1 MYMALRLRRGTDAER
16 LLITPVE
23 GELIYTTDTKL
34 LYVGDGSTAGGIAV
48 DTGGTAID
56 SLVED
61 TTPQLGGNLDLNSNN
76 ITGTGDVSITGL
88 VSATTLRTSEE
99 KLALGADAGLTNQGI
114 DSIAVGPY
122 SGSLNQSIESVGVG
136 YGAGYNS
143 QGIHAT
149 AVGHLAAVISQGAEA
164 VAVGKSAGNN
174 TQGTGAIAIGR
185 SAGTTTQGQD
195 AVALGYRAG
204 NANQG
209 TKAVAIGFEAGETN
223 QAANSIVI
231 NASNSQ
237 LENTTANSLVIKPI
251 RNAVGTTLLMYDAT
265 SGEITHTES
274 PVITGDLTGS
284 VFSDD
289 SSPMVDALN
298 RTMFSD
304 IMTLSPLT
312 AAPVNPTSG
321 MVAAADGTTWDPASK
336 SGAVSYPVFYDG
348 VAWNA
353 LY

>member
-1 MYMALRLRRGTDAER
+1 MALRLRRGTDADR

-61 TTPQLGGNLDLNSNN
+61 TTPQLGGNLDLNSAT
-76 ITGTGDVSITGL
+76 IIGTGNINIDGAIDVTSF
-88 VSATTLRTSEE
+88 VAAASVTTDQLRTSEE
-99 KLALGADAGLTNQGI
+99 KLALGAQAGLTNQGD
-114 DSIAVGPY
+114 DSVAVGGF
-122 SGSLNQSIESVGVG
+122 SGSLNQSTESVGVG

-209 TKAVAIGFEAGETN
+209 TKAVAIGFEAGESN

-284 VFSDD
+284 VFADD
-289 SSPMVDALN
+289 S
-298 RTMFSD
+298 
-304 IMTLSPLT
+304 TLL
-312 AAPVNPTSG
+312 V
-321 MVAAADGTTWDPASK
+321 
-336 SGAVSYPVFYDG
+336 DG
-348 VAWNA
+348 VNGTIPGYVSIASLQAA
-353 LY
+353 LQDGAGDYAAFKSYILGL